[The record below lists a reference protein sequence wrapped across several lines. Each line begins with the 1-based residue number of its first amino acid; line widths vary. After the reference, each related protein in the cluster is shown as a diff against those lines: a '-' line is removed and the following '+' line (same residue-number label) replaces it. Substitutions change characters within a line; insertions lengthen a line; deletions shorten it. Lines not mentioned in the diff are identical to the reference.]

1 MEQYK
6 QKVMMKIVA
15 MPCNTNPNGD
25 IFGGWLLS
33 QMDLAGYSA
42 CKDYYPGR
50 YVTIAIN
57 DTFFKQ
63 PVFVGDNLTIYT
75 QIVEV
80 GNTSIKIDIQVYLDR
95 VNSPETKLNN
105 ILVTEGLFKYVHI
118 NKDRYPLSIP
128 EKIKKYGDL
137 SIDDN

>member
-1 MEQYK
+1 MEKYE
-6 QKVMMKIVA
+6 QKLMMKIVA

-42 CKDYYPGR
+42 CKDFYPGR
-50 YVTIAIN
+50 YVTIAIH

-75 QIVEV
+75 KIREIGRTSIQIV
-80 GNTSIKIDIQVYLDR
+80 IKTYLDR
-95 VNSPETKLNN
+95 INNPETKQNN
-105 ILVTEGLFKYVHI
+105 ILVTEGVFKYVHI
-118 NKDRYPLSIP
+118 NKDRYPLAIP
-128 EKIKKYGDL
+128 EKVKKYGDL
-137 SIDDN
+137 